1 MKDWTIVSHFII
13 GALLLLL
20 LLLVLPLIVRAQP
33 ILTPYALDRMPAPIT
48 HR

>member
-13 GALLLLL
+13 GAL

>member
-13 GALLLLL
+13 GALL